1 LSPTHSSNGR
11 AEDADGSSRSGRRL
25 VLAIDT
31 ALGACSAAV
40 VDTNLNASLAVQS
53 VEMERGHAEA
63 LVPMIAQVM
72 QSAGV
77 EFEELERIAT
87 TIGPGSFT
95 GLRVG
100 IAAARGIAL
109 AAGKPVVGVSTLDA
123 LTAPFSTESET
134 VPIVAALD
142 ARHGNFYLQMVGAG
156 GRKLVSPRV
165 VNVEQALQSC
175 AIGLVRIIGS
185 GANLLASRWPVP
197 NVPAPILVDPRSAP
211 DIVWVARL
219 GGKADPEKSRP
230 KPMYLKAP
238 DAQPQEAYRL
248 PRQ

>member
-1 LSPTHSSNGR
+1 MSPVNSSNGS
-11 AEDADGSSRSGRRL
+11 AEDADGSGRSGRRL

-40 VDTNLNASLAVQS
+40 IDASLNATLAAQS
-53 VEMERGHAEA
+53 IEMDRGHAEA

-72 QSAGV
+72 QSAGL
-77 EFEELERIAT
+77 EFNELDRIVT

-185 GANLLASRWPVP
+185 GANLLASRWPSP

-211 DIVWVARL
+211 DIIWVARL
-219 GGKADPEKSRP
+219 GAKADPEKSRA
-230 KPMYLKAP
+230 KPLYLKAP

>member
-1 LSPTHSSNGR
+1 M
-11 AEDADGSSRSGRRL
+11 
-25 VLAIDT
+25 LAIDT
-31 ALGACSAAV
+31 ALGACSAAI
-40 VDTNLNASLAVQS
+40 VDASLNATLAAQS
-53 VEMERGHAEA
+53 IAMDRGHAEA
-63 LVPMIAQVM
+63 LVPMVARVM
-72 QSAGV
+72 QSASI
-77 EFEELERIAT
+77 EFSELDRIVT

-165 VNVEQALQSC
+165 VNVDQALQSC

-185 GANLLASRWPVP
+185 GASLLASRWPSP

-219 GGKADPEKSRP
+219 GAKADPEKARP
-230 KPMYLKAP
+230 KPLYLKAP